1 MRATHRQR
9 LELHRLGLL
18 LGRMWPAAIA
28 YASELAGDPELTDE
42 RAEEELRRLRR
53 RALKYD
59 IPLDGLLDDPRSC
72 ADPFMPGDTFPRPPK
87 GGYTY

>member
-9 LELHRLGLL
+9 LEIHRLGLL
-18 LGRMWPAAIA
+18 LGRASPGAIG
-28 YASELAGDPELTDE
+28 YASELAGDPELTAE

-53 RALKYD
+53 RAEKGG
-59 IPLDGLLDDPRSC
+59 IPIEGLVDDPE
-72 ADPFMPGDTFPRPPK
+72 DPFMPGDTSPRPPK